1 MFGLDDGERK
11 FSVLGLSNNHM
22 GGKQNRQT
30 KGGGGEEQQGTSNI
44 DGAKLFGARPGFEP
58 GTSRTLS
65 ENHTPRPTSHT
76 TGRKIQ
82 QANLSDKK

>member
-30 KGGGGEEQQGTSNI
+30 KGGEESNKGLQI
-44 DGAKLFGARPGFEP
+44 
-58 GTSRTLS
+58 
-65 ENHTPRPTSHT
+65 
-76 TGRKIQ
+76 
-82 QANLSDKK
+82 